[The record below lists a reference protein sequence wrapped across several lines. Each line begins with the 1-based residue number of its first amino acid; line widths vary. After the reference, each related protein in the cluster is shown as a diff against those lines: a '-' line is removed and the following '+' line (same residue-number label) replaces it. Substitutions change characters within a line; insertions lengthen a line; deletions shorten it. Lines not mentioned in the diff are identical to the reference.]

1 MPLNGKLGR
10 KEKFY
15 AIEWDSG
22 GKKGKCQLVLTSSFF
37 LSFQFQMSFFTVSIG
52 SIMLFSSF
60 SSILYSLLFCMI
72 V

>member
-1 MPLNGKLGR
+1 MKLGRKEKSSMPLNGKLGR

-22 GKKGKCQLVLTSSFF
+22 GKKGKCQLVLKI
-37 LSFQFQMSFFTVSIG
+37 LS
-52 SIMLFSSF
+52 
-60 SSILYSLLFCMI
+60 LYPALGTLLNGADRKYYALLFCMI